1 MNNFKLQEVIEKA
14 GLSFEEAKKRLEEIG
29 VDVESTDSSVDE
41 NAAKHL
47 GVDPKVL
54 VIDKRQQ
61 VLEKVR
67 ERHKRLSKPKEVV
80 IKKGEVE
87 KTAKI
92 SKEELAR
99 KKRELEKNLRKVD
112 EAREKNAVN
121 KKIEEKEEAKKTK
134 KDIIPEKAEP
144 IKAHSEKTH
153 SEKVESKKVEL
164 NQVDDKVDVEEK
176 KTEKVEEEQV
186 EKNQDS
192 KVEQTIKHA
201 PSKHATSKEQKKT
214 FTRPQGKEQRD
225 GKERPS
231 SRYEKPKPGFKDT
244 KKEDKKPSE
253 YKESQERGKAVFKK
267 REEKEPER
275 DGFEILKKIDIETKE
290 KKKELKEEEIETK
303 KVKAKK
309 GVKKEKNLTKDI
321 LEGFD
326 ELELEEAI
334 VKGEIKE
341 DVLVD
346 EEVLKEE
353 AVKETQPKKIKGK
366 KREKKES
373 KKPEPVK
380 ITKIEIG
387 EHITVNELAGLM
399 GIKAV
404 ELVKKLFSMGIIATV
419 NQTIDAES
427 AQLLCAEYDIDVE
440 VKTVTEDDLL
450 PKEEDDPSKLKPR
463 PPIVTVMGHVDHGK
477 TSLLD
482 AIRKTKVAD
491 SEAGGITQHIGAY
504 EVVLDGRSI
513 TFLDTPG
520 HEAFTTLRAR
530 GANVTDIVI
539 LVVAADDGVMPQ
551 TKEAIDH
558 AKAAGVRIVVAVN
571 KIDKPNANPEKVKTQ
586 LAEYGIIPE
595 EWGGEYQFQEISAKN
610 RIGIDDLLERVLLE
624 ADILELKANPD
635 RLAEGIIIESKLDK
649 QRGPVA
655 TVLVRNGTLKNG
667 DFFVVGPTFGKVRAM
682 FNYLGKPVKT
692 AGPSMPVEVMG
703 FSSVPDSGERFIAL
717 PNEKIARQIA
727 ELRAAKRKE
736 SELKEKSKISLNDL
750 FDKIKEGEI
759 QELNIVI
766 KADVQGSVEALKTSL
781 QKLSNNEVKVNII
794 HDGVGGIN
802 ESDVLLAA
810 ASSAIIIGFNVRP
823 DNNARSVAERE
834 DVEIKLYSIIYEAID
849 DVKNA
854 IEGMLKPEIK
864 EQVIGK
870 VEIRQVF
877 SVPKVGKVAGCYV
890 QEGKVTR
897 NSKVRI
903 IRDNIVI
910 YDGNI
915 GTLKRFQ
922 DDVKEVVAG
931 YECGINIEK
940 FNDIKEGD
948 ILEVYEIVSEK
959 RELKDLK

>member
-1 MNNFKLQEVIEKA
+1 MSNFKLQEVIEKA
-14 GLSFEEAKKRLEEIG
+14 NLSFEEAKKRLEEIG
-29 VDVESTDSSVDE
+29 VDVESSDSNVDE
-41 NAAKHL
+41 NAVKHL

-54 VIDKRQQ
+54 GIDKRQQ
-61 VLEKVR
+61 VLKKAL
-67 ERHKRLSKPKEVV
+67 ERHKRHSKPKEVV
-80 IKKGEVE
+80 IKKSEGER
-87 KTAKI
+87 TAKI
-92 SKEELAR
+92 SKEELVR
-99 KKRELEKNLRKVD
+99 KKRELEKSLRKVD
-112 EAREKNAVN
+112 EEREKNAID
-121 KKIEEKEEAKKTK
+121 KKIEEKVETLKTK

-153 SEKVESKKVEL
+153 SEKVELDK
-164 NQVDDKVDVEEK
+164 VDDKVDVVDVEEK
-176 KTEKVEEEQV
+176 KTKKVEDQQV
-186 EKNQDS
+186 EKPQGT

-201 PSKHATSKEQKKT
+201 PSKEVKKP
-214 FTRPQGKEQRD
+214 FTKPQGKEQRD

-231 SRYEKPKPGFKDT
+231 RYEKPKSGFRDT

-267 REEKEPER
+267 REEKEPEK

-309 GVKKEKNLTKDI
+309 GAKKEKNLTKDI

-341 DVLVD
+341 DVLVH

-353 AVKETQPKKIKGK
+353 TVKETQPKKFKGK
-366 KREKKES
+366 KKEKKES

-703 FSSVPDSGERFIAL
+703 FSSVPDSGEKFIAL

-727 ELRAAKRKE
+727 ELRAEKRKE

-810 ASSAIIIGFNVRP
+810 ASRAIIIGFNVRP

-877 SVPKVGKVAGCYV
+877 SVPKLGKVAGCYV

>member
-1 MNNFKLQEVIEKA
+1 MSNFKLKEVIEKA
-14 GLSFEEAKKRLEEIG
+14 ELSFEEAKKKLEEIG
-29 VDVESTDSSVDE
+29 VDVESVDSKVDE
-41 NAAKHL
+41 EAVKHL
-47 GVDPKVL
+47 GVDPKVFN
-54 VIDKRQQ
+54 IDKRQQ
-61 VLEKVR
+61 VLKKAL
-67 ERHKRLSKPKEVV
+67 ERHKRHSIPKEVV
-80 IKKGEVE
+80 VKKGESE
-87 KTAKI
+87 KPAKI

-99 KKRELEKNLRKVD
+99 KKRELEKSLKKVD
-112 EAREKNAVN
+112 EERERAAKTR
-121 KKIEEKEEAKKTK
+121 KIEEKLESEA
-134 KDIIPEKAEP
+134 
-144 IKAHSEKTH
+144 EKT
-153 SEKVESKKVEL
+153 SQETLTDKPFTEKIQEKKVEPKKL
-164 NQVDDKVDVEEK
+164 EEVVEEGK
-176 KTEKVEEEQV
+176 KEVSQPAAVKE
-186 EKNQDS
+186 
-192 KVEQTIKHA
+192 IKK
-201 PSKHATSKEQKKT
+201 PFDKT
-214 FTRPQGKEQRD
+214 HKKEQR
-225 GKERPS
+225 GFKERPS
-231 SRYEKPKPGFKDT
+231 RFEKPKPTFKDAR
-244 KKEDKKPSE
+244 KDDKKDDKKVSG
-253 YKESQERGKAVFKK
+253 YKTEQDKGKTVYKK
-267 REEKEPER
+267 RDEREPER
-275 DGFEILKKIDIETKE
+275 DGFEIVKKIDIETKE
-290 KKKELKEEEIETK
+290 KKKEPEKDEIEAK

-309 GVKKEKNLTKDI
+309 GVKKEKNLNKDI

-334 VKGEIKE
+334 GKGEIKE
-341 DVLVD
+341 EVLVD
-346 EEVLKEE
+346 EEVLIEE
-353 AVKETQPKKIKGK
+353 TVKETQPKKQKSK
-366 KREKKES
+366 KKEKKES
-373 KKPEPVK
+373 KKVEPVK

-387 EHITVNELAGLM
+387 ENITVNELASLM

-419 NQTIDAES
+419 NQSIDAES
-427 AQLLCAEYDIDVE
+427 AQLLCAEYDIDVV
-440 VKTVTEDDLL
+440 VKTITEDDLL
-450 PKEEDDPSKLKPR
+450 PKVEDDSAKLRPR

-482 AIRKTKVAD
+482 AIRKTQVAD

-504 EVVLDGRSI
+504 EVVLDGKSI

-520 HEAFTTLRAR
+520 HEAFSTLRAR

-586 LAEYGIIPE
+586 LAEYGIIPD
-595 EWGGEYQFQEISAKN
+595 EWGGEYQFQEISSKN

-635 RLAEGIIIESKLDK
+635 RLAEGIIIESRLDK
-649 QRGPVA
+649 HKGAVA

-682 FNYLGKPVKT
+682 FNYLGKPVKS
-692 AGPSMPVEVMG
+692 AGPSTPVEVMG
-703 FSSVPDSGERFIAL
+703 FSSVPESGEKFIAL
-717 PNEKIARQIA
+717 PSEKIAKQIA
-727 ELRAAKRKE
+727 ELRAEKRKD
-736 SELKEKSKISLNDL
+736 SELKEKTKVSLNDL
-750 FDKIKEGEI
+750 FDKIKDGEI
-759 QELNIVI
+759 QDLNVVI

-781 QKLSNNEVKVNII
+781 QKLSNSEVKVNVI

-810 ASSAIIIGFNVRP
+810 ASNAIIIGFNVRP
-823 DNNARSVAERE
+823 DNNAKNVADRE
-834 DVEIKLYSIIYEAID
+834 NVEIKLYSVIYEAID
-849 DVKNA
+849 NIKSA
-854 IEGMLKPEIK
+854 IEGMLKPEEREHI
-864 EQVIGK
+864 IGK

-877 SVPKVGKVAGCYV
+877 SVPKIGKVAGCYV
-890 QEGKVTR
+890 LEGKVTR
-897 NSKVRI
+897 SSKVRI

-910 YDGNI
+910 YDGNL

-922 DDVKEVVAG
+922 DDVKEVAAG